1 MERRTGGSGRTHG
14 AYVYGTAARQLNT
27 ALPKTDYDEQR
38 ARRKREQEERRQ
50 QERLESYK
58 ALKHAHKTNLLYTFA
73 AVAVAAFMFA
83 ICVQYLEAQAYV
95 KNTADEVASM
105 EIKLTQ
111 LSVKNDETKM
121 EIDGGIDYNEV
132 LRVATEELG
141 MVYPKRSQIVEYDAA
156 ESEYVKQYK
165 NIPSTGK

>member
-1 MERRTGGSGRTHG
+1 MTGQDCCYSGRG
-14 AYVYGTAARQLNT
+14 GIGNYG
-27 ALPKTDYDEQR
+27 KTGRGFRTYTWNLR
-38 ARRKREQEERRQ
+38 IRKRQ
-50 QERLESYK
+50 QERLEGYK

-95 KNTADEVASM
+95 KNTADEVAGM

-111 LSVKNDETKM
+111 LSTKNDETKM
-121 EIDGGIDYNEV
+121 EIDGSIDYNEV